1 MFSRRINEELELRP
15 VDERYAEE
23 LTALVRRDIAHLK
36 PWMPW
41 ATERYS
47 VEDAR
52 EFIRRQIRQYAEDQ
66 GFATLIFFRGRVA
79 GSIGY
84 NLIDWSNRKADIG
97 YWLGAEFMGRGIM
110 TRACRA
116 IISRL
121 LEEAG
126 YRVAAVSSAEEALET
141 FAAEDVAVTL
151 TDIRM
156 TGMDG
161 LALLDRIK
169 DIDPEALVV
178 VMTAYSSVDS
188 AVAALRKGAYDYI
201 TKPFVN
207 EDLLQ
212 SVKNALRLRGLS
224 RENRALRRELDR
236 RYSFSEIIGTSPAL
250 QSVFRLV
257 EKVASTNTNILIQ
270 GESGTGKELI
280 ARAIHHNS
288 PRADRPFVAIN
299 CGALPETLLES
310 ELFGHTK
317 GAFTGATANKV
328 GLFRAAEGGTIFLDE
343 IGEVSPAM
351 QVRLLRAVQE
361 HEVTPVGAGGAVPF
375 DARIICATNRDLEK
389 EVSEGRFREDLF
401 YRLNVIE
408 IHLPPLRER
417 REDIPLLVRHFIT
430 RTAREQGRDEKPIS
444 REAMTALINYSFPGN
459 VRELQN
465 AVERA
470 FTLSGA
476 EIDLDSLPPR
486 VRQSAGDAAAVR
498 DPDGL
503 RPTLAEIER
512 RYILETLTAVNQDK
526 ARAAN
531 ILGIDL
537 STLYRKLKRYDAV

>member
-1 MFSRRINEELELRP
+1 MNTTPLIL
-15 VDERYAEE
+15 
-23 LTALVRRDIAHLK
+23 I
-36 PWMPW
+36 
-41 ATERYS
+41 
-47 VEDAR
+47 
-52 EFIRRQIRQYAEDQ
+52 AEDED
-66 GFATLIFFRGRVA
+66 LMRV
-79 GSIGY
+79 I
-84 NLIDWSNRKADIG
+84 L
-97 YWLGAEFMGRGIM
+97 
-110 TRACRA
+110 T
-116 IISRL
+116 RL

-126 YRVAAVSSAEEALET
+126 YRVASASNAEEALEH

-169 DIDPEALVV
+169 DIDREALVV

-212 SVKNALRLRGLS
+212 SVKNAIRQRELF

-257 EKVASTNTNILIQ
+257 EKVAATNTNILIQ

-317 GAFTGATANKV
+317 GAFTGAVGNKP
-328 GLFRAAEGGTIFLDE
+328 GLFRSAEGGTVFLDE
-343 IGEVSPAM
+343 VGEISSAM

-361 HEVTPVGAGGAVPF
+361 HEVTPVGSSGAVSF

-389 EVSEGRFREDLF
+389 EVAEGRFREDLF

-417 REDIPLLVRHFIT
+417 REDIPLLVRHFVKH
-430 RTAREQGRDEKPIS
+430 TARQQAREEKAIVPP
-444 REAMTALINYSFPGN
+444 AMSALINYAWPGN

-465 AVERA
+465 AIERA
-470 FTLSGA
+470 FTLSG
-476 EIDLDSLPPR
+476 EQIDLDSLPPR
-486 VRQSAGDAAAVR
+486 VRDAGGHIEMR

-503 RPTLAEIER
+503 RPTLEEIER
-512 RYILETLTAVNQDK
+512 RYIFETLAAVNQDK
-526 ARAAN
+526 TRAAN

>member
-1 MFSRRINEELELRP
+1 MN
-15 VDERYAEE
+15 
-23 LTALVRRDIAHLK
+23 TK
-36 PWMPW
+36 PL
-41 ATERYS
+41 
-47 VEDAR
+47 
-52 EFIRRQIRQYAEDQ
+52 ILIAEDED
-66 GFATLIFFRGRVA
+66 L
-79 GSIGY
+79 
-84 NLIDWSNRKADIG
+84 
-97 YWLGAEFMGRGIM
+97 M
-110 TRACRA
+110 RA

-121 LEEAG
+121 LEESG
-126 YRVAAVSSAEEALET
+126 YRVAAAASAEEALEI

-156 TGMDG
+156 AGMDG

-169 DIDPEALVV
+169 DVDAEALVV

-188 AVAALRKGAYDYI
+188 AVAALRKGAFDYV

-212 SVKNALRLRGLS
+212 SVKNAIRQRDLF
-224 RENRALRRELDR
+224 RENRQLRRELDR
-236 RYSFSEIIGTSPAL
+236 RYSFSEIIGTSEAL
-250 QSVFRLV
+250 QQVFRLV
-257 EKVASTNTNILIQ
+257 EKVAATNTNILIQ

-288 PRADRPFVAIN
+288 ARSDRPFVAIN

-317 GAFTGATANKV
+317 GAFTGAVAVRT
-328 GLFRAAEGGTIFLDE
+328 GLFRSAEGGTVFLDE
-343 IGEVSPAM
+343 IGEITPAM
-351 QVRLLRAVQE
+351 QVRILRAVQE
-361 HEVTPVGAGGAVPF
+361 HEVTPVGSSAPVAF
-375 DARIICATNRDLEK
+375 DARIICATNRDLER

-408 IHLPPLRER
+408 VHLPPLRER
-417 REDIPLLVRHFIT
+417 REDVPLLARHFIK
-430 RTAREQGRDEKPIS
+430 RTAREQQQVEKPI
-444 REAMTALINYSFPGN
+444 EPAAMSALINYAWPGN

-465 AVERA
+465 AIERA
-470 FTLSGA
+470 FTLSA
-476 EIDLDSLPPR
+476 DSIDLDSLPPR
-486 VRQSAGDAAAVR
+486 VRDAASHEAVR

-512 RYILETLTAVNQDK
+512 RHILETLAAVNQDK
-526 ARAAN
+526 TRAAN

>member
-1 MFSRRINEELELRP
+1 MTTPPLIL
-15 VDERYAEE
+15 
-23 LTALVRRDIAHLK
+23 I
-36 PWMPW
+36 
-41 ATERYS
+41 
-47 VEDAR
+47 
-52 EFIRRQIRQYAEDQ
+52 AEDED
-66 GFATLIFFRGRVA
+66 L
-79 GSIGY
+79 
-84 NLIDWSNRKADIG
+84 
-97 YWLGAEFMGRGIM
+97 M
-110 TRACRA
+110 RA
-116 IISRL
+116 ILKRL

-126 YRVAAVSSAEEALET
+126 YRVALAASAEEALEL
-141 FAAEDVAVTL
+141 FASEDVAVTL

-156 TGMDG
+156 AGMDG

-169 DIDPEALVV
+169 DVDAEALVV

-188 AVAALRKGAYDYI
+188 AVAALRKGAYDYV

-212 SVKNALRLRGLS
+212 SVKNALRQRELF
-224 RENRALRRELDR
+224 RENRHLRRELDR
-236 RYSFSEIIGTSPAL
+236 RYSFSEIIGTSDAL
-250 QSVFRLV
+250 QRVFRLV
-257 EKVASTNTNILIQ
+257 EKVAATNTNILIQ
-270 GESGTGKELI
+270 GESGTGKELV

-288 PRADRPFVAIN
+288 PRADRPFVAVN

-310 ELFGHTK
+310 ELFGHVK
-317 GAFTGATANKV
+317 GAFTGAVAGRP
-328 GLFRAAEGGTIFLDE
+328 GLLRAAEGGTVFLDE

-361 HEVTPVGAGGAVPF
+361 HEVTPVGAGAAVRF
-375 DARIICATNRDLEK
+375 DARIVCATNRDLEK

-408 IHLPPLRER
+408 VHLPPLRER
-417 REDIPLLVRHFIT
+417 REDIPLLVRHFVT
-430 RTAREQGRDEKPIS
+430 RTAREQNQTEKKLAPA
-444 REAMTALINYSFPGN
+444 AMSALINYAWPGN

-470 FTLSGA
+470 FTLSGD

-486 VRQSAGDAAAVR
+486 VRDGAAGQFTVR
-498 DPDGL
+498 DLDGL

-512 RYILETLTAVNQDK
+512 RYILETLASVNQDK

-537 STLYRKLKRYDAV
+537 STLYRKLKRYDAI

>member
-1 MFSRRINEELELRP
+1 MNTPPLIL
-15 VDERYAEE
+15 
-23 LTALVRRDIAHLK
+23 I
-36 PWMPW
+36 
-41 ATERYS
+41 
-47 VEDAR
+47 
-52 EFIRRQIRQYAEDQ
+52 AEDED
-66 GFATLIFFRGRVA
+66 LMRVILS
-79 GSIGY
+79 G
-84 NLIDWSNRKADIG
+84 
-97 YWLGAEFMGRGIM
+97 
-110 TRACRA
+110 
-116 IISRL
+116 L

-126 YRVAAVSSAEEALET
+126 YRVTQAADAEAALER

-156 TGMDG
+156 AGMDG

-169 DIDPEALVV
+169 DIDGEALVI

-188 AVAALRKGAYDYI
+188 AIAALRKGAYDYI

-212 SVKNALRLRGLS
+212 SVKNAIRQRELF
-224 RENRALRRELDR
+224 RENRALRRELER
-236 RYSFSEIIGTSPAL
+236 RYSFSEIIGTSEAL

-257 EKVASTNTNILIQ
+257 EKVATTNTNILVE

-280 ARAIHHNS
+280 ARAIHHHS
-288 PRADRPFVAIN
+288 SRAARPFLAIN

-317 GAFTGATANKV
+317 GAFTGATQNKP
-328 GLFRAAEGGTIFLDE
+328 GLLRAAEGGTIFLDE
-343 IGEVSPAM
+343 IGEITPAM
-351 QVRLLRAVQE
+351 QVKLLRAVQE
-361 HEVTPVGAGGAVPF
+361 HEVLPVGASAPVSF

-389 EVSEGRFREDLF
+389 EVEGGRFREDLF

-430 RTAREQGRDEKPIS
+430 RTAHEQGQAEKALQP
-444 REAMTALINYSFPGN
+444 EAMSALINYRWPGN

-470 FTLSGA
+470 FTLSG
-476 EIDLDSLPPR
+476 ERIDLDSLPPR
-486 VRQSAGDAAAVR
+486 VREAAAGDNVALR

-512 RYILETLTAVNQDK
+512 RHLLATLAAVNQDK

-537 STLYRKLKRYDAV
+537 STLYRKLKRYDEV